1 MKKNQKIK
9 KWSQFQN
16 SEVAIGG
23 SSFHETHTMTH
34 SRGQTGSLQIP
45 RLLIVEVG
53 LGAGW
58 GVDLRLAGDQVS
70 PLTEHTQGFVLLS
83 SEGQKPELIPHRGE
97 PQTRRLDRLDRC
109 DWSAKHVTDSFL
121 QASDVSIHHYL
132 IYASANN
139 CACLNQY
146 LVDID

>member
-1 MKKNQKIK
+1 MKNKDEKEPKKNPKR
-9 KWSQFQN
+9 SQFQN

-34 SRGQTGSLQIP
+34 SRGQTCSLQIP

-97 PQTRRLDRLDRC
+97 LQTRRLDRLDRC
-109 DWSAKHVTDSFL
+109 DWSARHVTD
-121 QASDVSIHHYL
+121 
-132 IYASANN
+132 
-139 CACLNQY
+139 
-146 LVDID
+146 